1 MGNMTEAK
9 KSNPSEK
16 QTILK
21 FQDINTNFR
30 EEISNFPECD
40 KLMLCFQ
47 CGTCTADCPVGRH
60 TEEYNPRRIAAMAKL
75 GLKNKLFSGDLLWL
89 CTGCYTCLERCP
101 QNVKLAEVISNL
113 KRVAVREGFLHPAF
127 RKVIEALTEHG
138 YIYEITE
145 FIDEERD
152 TLGLPPAPKVSIQEV
167 RKIMRR
173 AGLDKLIGIELK
185 ED

>member
-1 MGNMTEAK
+1 MTEAESSS
-9 KSNPSEK
+9 SNSNEN
-16 QTILK
+16 QTVLK
-21 FQDINTNFR
+21 LQNMNIEFR
-30 EEISNFPECD
+30 EEISKFPGCD

-60 TEEYNPRRIAAMAKL
+60 LEEYNPRRIAVMAKL
-75 GLKNKLFSGDLLWL
+75 GLKKKLFSGDLLWL

-101 QNVKLAEVISNL
+101 QNVKLAEIISNL
-113 KRVAVREGFLHPAF
+113 KGAAVREGFLHPAF
-127 RKVIEALTEHG
+127 KKVVEELVEHG
-138 YIYEITE
+138 YIYEITD
-145 FIDEERD
+145 FIDEERE
-152 TLGLPPAPKVSIQEV
+152 TQGLPPAPKVNIEEV

>member
-1 MGNMTEAK
+1 MSKTKLN
-9 KSNPSEK
+9 SNEK
-16 QTILK
+16 QTIFKL
-21 FQDINTNFR
+21 QNMNIDFR
-30 EEISNFPECD
+30 EEISKFPECD

-60 TEEYNPRRIAAMAKL
+60 IEEYNPRRIAAMAKL
-75 GLKNKLFSGDLLWL
+75 GLKDKLFSGDLLWL

-101 QNVKLAEVISNL
+101 QNVKLAEIISSL
-113 KRVAVREGFLHPAF
+113 KEVAVREGFLHPAI
-127 RKVIEALTEHG
+127 RKVIEILAEHG

-152 TLGLPPAPKVSIQEV
+152 ILGLPPVSKVDVKEV
-167 RKIMRR
+167 WKIMRR
-173 AGLDKLIGIELK
+173 AGLDKLVGIDLR

>member
-1 MGNMTEAK
+1 MTEAES
-9 KSNPSEK
+9 SNSNSNEK
-16 QTILK
+16 QTVLK
-21 FQDINTNFR
+21 LQDMDIVFR
-30 EEISNFPECD
+30 EEINKLPGCD

-60 TEEYNPRRIAAMAKL
+60 VEEYNPRKIAAMTKL

-101 QNVKLAEVISNL
+101 QNVKLAEIISNL
-113 KRVAVREGFLHPAF
+113 KGVAVREGFLHPAF
-127 RKVIEALTEHG
+127 KKVVEALAEHG

-145 FIDEERD
+145 FIDEERE
-152 TLGLPPAPKVSIQEV
+152 TLELPPAPKVNIGEV
-167 RKIMRR
+167 RKIMIR
-173 AGLDKLIGIELK
+173 AGLDELIGIELK

>member
-1 MGNMTEAK
+1 MTEAK
-9 KSNPSEK
+9 SNSNEK

-21 FQDINTNFR
+21 LQNTNMDFK
-30 EEISNFPECD
+30 EEISKLPGCD

-60 TEEYNPRRIAAMAKL
+60 IEEYNPRRIAVMTKL

-89 CTGCYTCLERCP
+89 CSGCYTCLERCP
-101 QNVKLAEVISNL
+101 QNVKLAEIISSL
-113 KRVAVREGFLHPAF
+113 KGIAVKEGFLHPAF
-127 RKVIEALTEHG
+127 RKVIEALAEHG
-138 YIYEITE
+138 YIYEITD

-152 TLGLPPAPKVSIQEV
+152 ILGLPSAPKVNVGEV

-173 AGLDKLIGIELK
+173 AGLDKLVGIELR